1 VVLAE
6 AVKRFR
12 PALVATMLTAA
23 AGPAAAQGPFMF
35 TVTTERPASEGRW
48 TARYEAGYGQRS
60 SAPFGMDG
68 VDSVLSIQGP
78 LGRGFTLRGQAGL
91 GIDGDRSARAAQ
103 EVELLKDLRPATRGL
118 GVAVGLGLRREWQGA
133 TVILG
138 RVSAGHSFARSS
150 LFGNLRFER
159 ALEPGRDRVDVLT
172 TLGWRRRFGPV
183 HVGVEAVGED
193 LEGFWDKEE
202 AEGGAKL
209 FAGPSL
215 DLAPRGRAW
224 SASLCGGPILYATR
238 TGRVSAA
245 VRPLE
250 ATGNGFTVR
259 AAVAYSF

>member
-1 VVLAE
+1 MSIA
-6 AVKRFR
+6 RFG
-12 PALVATMLTAA
+12 PALVAMMLAA
-23 AGPAAAQGPFMF
+23 AARPAAAQGPFMF
-35 TVTTERPASEGRW
+35 TVTTEPLASDLRW

-60 SAPFGMDG
+60 PAPFGIDG
-68 VDSVLSIQGP
+68 VDSVLSIQGA
-78 LGRGFTLRGQAGL
+78 LGRGFTLRGQAGV
-91 GIDGDRSARAAQ
+91 GVEGGWSTRTTQ
-103 EVELLKDLRPATRGL
+103 EIELLKDLRPATRGL
-118 GVAVGLGLRREWQGA
+118 GVAMGLGLRREGQGA
-133 TVILG
+133 TVLLG

-193 LEGFWDKEE
+193 LEGFWDREE

-215 DLAPRGRAW
+215 HLAPRGRAW